1 MYHNEMEKIIEKV
14 VKGDEVADY
23 DDIVATSNLLR
34 SSSDLEGTFSKTKS
48 FSVNVYST
56 EKVTISCKVSGK
68 YIYDKSR
75 KRCLFGTLNKP
86 KFTVKNG
93 KWIDRGYGQKTIDA
107 GRTLTLTVSGK
118 AVAGTNMK
126 QPFRI
131 YIEFPMNTN
140 GEIG

>member
-86 KFTVKNG
+86 KFTVKMVNG
-93 KWIDRGYGQKTIDA
+93 LIVDMDK
-107 GRTLTLTVSGK
+107 
-118 AVAGTNMK
+118 K
-126 QPFRI
+126 QLMPV
-131 YIEFPMNTN
+131 ELSL
-140 GEIG
+140 